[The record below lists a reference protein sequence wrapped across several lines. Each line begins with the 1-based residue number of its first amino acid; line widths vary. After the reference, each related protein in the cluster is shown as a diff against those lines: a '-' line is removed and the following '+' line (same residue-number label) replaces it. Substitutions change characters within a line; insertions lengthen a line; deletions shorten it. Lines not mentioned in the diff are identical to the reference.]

1 MKRIAV
7 LAGLAAVSAFAAS
20 CTEVRVDESTVF
32 APVAFD
38 KALADAS
45 EENIEGER
53 GYGDMHA
60 WNAAWDARVA
70 KGVLTAPA
78 PAFLSATV
86 EHGKLPNG
94 VAYAMI
100 TRQEPNRPLI
110 VRCGGNATTRQKNGF
125 LYTATA
131 INHGD
136 VFLFDYQGS
145 GETGGEVTTE
155 KFLAMGDGLAAAIRE
170 RAAGRR
176 LILWGHSLG
185 GVVCA
190 DMLHRLP
197 ETDGIILEATARNAT
212 EVAKAW
218 TPWYAGPFVK
228 ITIEPGLK
236 AYDVATLMKDF
247 KGPALVLG
255 ATLDKTLPV
264 QLARSLD
271 KALKE
276 EGVDTTYIEFKDGGH
291 SSLPGQAG
299 YSKAIDD
306 FFSRVYVAS

>member
-1 MKRIAV
+1 MRRRAQ
-7 LAGLAAVSAFAAS
+7 
-20 CTEVRVDESTVF
+20 
-32 APVAFD
+32 
-38 KALADAS
+38 
-45 EENIEGER
+45 N
-53 GYGDMHA
+53 
-60 WNAAWDARVA
+60 
-70 KGVLTAPA
+70 
-78 PAFLSATV
+78 
-86 EHGKLPNG
+86 
-94 VAYAMI
+94 
-100 TRQEPNRPLI
+100 
-110 VRCGGNATTRQKNGF
+110 NGF

-155 KFLAMGDGLAAAIRE
+155 KFLAMGDGLEAAIRE

-236 AYDVATLMKDF
+236 AYDVATLLKGF
-247 KGPALVLG
+247 KGPVLVLG

-276 EGVDTTYIEFKDGGH
+276 EGLDATYIEFKEGGH

-299 YSKAIDD
+299 VFESDRRLFQPGFMSPAKLPALDCGADPPDLAGMFGELYHNRVLELAADIPHAGRLADADGSSLKV
-306 FFSRVYVAS
+306 SRVCGSTVEVDVKLDAEGRICRDRGRSQGVRAGAGGDVHPCPSRHWPVAGGDRSRARCVDAPC